1 MEKNMNI
8 SEFIKLNRNNIIEIA
23 RSHGAINIRLFG
35 SIARGTSTDK
45 SDVDLLVTME
55 PGSSL
60 FDIIAIKQDLED
72 FLGRKVDVVTENSI
86 SPYLK
91 DEILKE
97 AINL

>member
-1 MEKNMNI
+1 MNI
-8 SEFIKLNRNNIIEIA
+8 SDFIRLNRNHIINVA
-23 RSHGAINIRLFG
+23 KSHGAVNIRLFG
-35 SIARGTSTDK
+35 SVARGTSTK
-45 SDVDLLVTME
+45 NSDVDLLVTME

-86 SPYLK
+86 SPYIK

>member
-1 MEKNMNI
+1 MDIFEV
-8 SEFIKLNRNNIIEIA
+8 IKSNRKRIIDIA
-23 RSHGAINIRLFG
+23 KSHGATNVRLFG
-35 SIARGTSTDK
+35 SIARGTGNDK

-55 PGSSL
+55 PRGSL
-60 FDIIAIKQDLED
+60 LDIIAIKQDIEDLLE
-72 FLGRKVDVVTENSI
+72 RKVDVVTENSL